1 MPQEILNI
9 IFSAIGIVVTGLV
22 SWGVAVLI
30 NWLNTKIKDKNLA
43 MFLTKITTIVTD
55 AVKSI
60 YQESV
65 EILKKNGK
73 FDAAAQAEAKQKAKD
88 IITKQ
93 LTDEMKDYITSNFG
107 EIDNWLGEK
116 IESILYTLK
125 NNK

>member
-1 MPQEILNI
+1 MPQEVLNI

-65 EILKKNGK
+65 EVLKKNGK

-93 LTDEMKDYITSNFG
+93 LTEEMKGYITSNFG
-107 EIDNWLGEK
+107 EIDNWLSEK